1 MTTRATYDAPMGCL
15 TKLSSLGSTTPPFGP
30 VEACACRDMGTST
43 GPVRTDI
50 GLPPHMKI
58 VMVLIW
64 AALAATTPA
73 LATDPIE
80 TTTAALGEQ
89 LFFDTRLS
97 ADGKVSC
104 ATCHRP
110 DHAFSD
116 GLPVATGTTGL
127 HGTRNTPSL
136 LDVAQQHSLF
146 WDGRRPSLESQSLD
160 PMLNPVEHGLRD
172 EADLLARVRADD
184 RYASAFRAL
193 WGVDANG
200 TTPQH
205 MAQALAAYERTLV
218 SAATPFDRFR
228 AGDTAALPLQAR
240 RGWQLFSDRAQCT
253 RCHAVEGNRPLFTDH
268 QFHSLAVGLRRIERK
283 LPALTERLVQWRSEG
298 RPVDH
303 VLLNDADVAALGRFV
318 FTLAPADIGKF
329 KTPVLRNVA
338 LTAPYMHDGSVAT
351 LTDAV
356 ELELYYRGTQDGRP
370 LILTPSEREDLV
382 AFLNALTSDV
392 PTGSVVD
399 SSK

>member
-1 MTTRATYDAPMGCL
+1 MLAHGNNVWDECVMPNETDGERRAAFHRSDLRLQARRVKRFVVT
-15 TKLSSLGSTTPPFGP
+15 
-30 VEACACRDMGTST
+30 ACAIS
-43 GPVRTDI
+43 V
-50 GLPPHMKI
+50 
-58 VMVLIW
+58 
-64 AALAATTPA
+64 A
-73 LATDPIE
+73 LATGMPVCGENLVPAFNQSIVS
-80 TTTAALGEQ
+80 LGEQ
-89 LFFDTRLS
+89 LFSDPRLS
-97 ADGKVSC
+97 ADGQVSC

-110 DHAFSD
+110 EHAFSD
-116 GLPVATGTTGL
+116 GLPVAAGTTGL

-136 LDVAQQHSLF
+136 LDVAQQRSLF

-160 PMLNPVEHGLRD
+160 PLLNPVEHGLRND
-172 EADLLARVRADD
+172 ADLLARVRADE
-184 RYASAFRAL
+184 RYAKAFHTL
-193 WGVDANG
+193 WGVDREG
-200 TTPQH
+200 ITPQH
-205 MAQALAAYERTLV
+205 VAQALAAYERTLV
-218 SAATPFDRFR
+218 STATPFDRFR
-228 AGDTAALPLQAR
+228 AGDVAALPLPAR

-253 RCHAVEGNRPLFTDH
+253 RCHAVEGDRPLFTDH

-303 VLLNDADVAALGRFV
+303 VLLNDADIATLGRFV

-329 KTPVLRNVA
+329 KTPALRNVA

-382 AFLNALTSDV
+382 AFLKALTSDA
-392 PTGSVVD
+392 PKGSE
-399 SSK
+399 K